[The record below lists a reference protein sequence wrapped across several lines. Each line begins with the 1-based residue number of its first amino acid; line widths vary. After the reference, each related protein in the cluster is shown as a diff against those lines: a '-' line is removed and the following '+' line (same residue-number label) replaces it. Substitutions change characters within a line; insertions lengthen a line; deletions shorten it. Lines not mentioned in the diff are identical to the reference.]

1 MLSDTKMYSPCSES
15 EAVLALNRQPN
26 CVLAATHWV
35 RQNPWAAD
43 VYPLDFVRLTGKIHI
58 PHTHNTDTNG
68 PELQKAM
75 CIANA
80 PIGSIV
86 VVAGKRQALLV
97 RLTSG
102 CNRGPMSPLAYT
114 ADPFHVFPN
123 TDAAQILP
131 AVAAGRPV
139 QPFVALW
146 RAVDIVGE
154 VDPATVADWGLGS
167 AGTKTNYFM
176 QIS

>member
-1 MLSDTKMYSPCSES
+1 MYSPCAES
-15 EAVLALNRQPN
+15 DATLI
-26 CVLAATHWV
+26 ATHWV

-43 VYPLDFVRLTGKIHI
+43 VYPDTGNRTEFYPLDFVRITGKIYI
-58 PHTHNTDTNG
+58 PHTHPTDTNA

-80 PIGSIV
+80 PVGSIV

-102 CNRGPMSPLAYT
+102 CNRGHMAPLAYT
-114 ADPFHVFPN
+114 TDPYVVFLN
-123 TDAAQILP
+123 TDAARILP

-139 QPFVALW
+139 QPFVTLW
-146 RAVDIVGE
+146 RAVEVIGE
-154 VDPATVADWGLGS
+154 VAPSTVADWGLSS
-167 AGTKTNYFM
+167 AGTKTIYFM